1 MPTDNFQMNQPM
13 DSMMGGDMNMPMDN
27 QDMNMGMDNQPMDM
41 NQEPMGDENNF
52 DFGGNNQSEM
62 SDDPEKQ
69 VESLIGKA
77 ASIIR
82 KDLSSEGI
90 NKHEDKKKEVLGML
104 TAAII
109 DGMNDEEKNNIIDY
123 LSSKIM
129 GGEDN
134 SSNGD
139 EDNDV
144 NDNQDN
150 EMVGNEEQSDDTMEM
165 MESIINKVMEDLIVD
180 KNSKIKDKDITTKV
194 KEPQKGKYSK
204 KPYTK

>member
-1 MPTDNFQMNQPM
+1 MDMPTDNFQMNQPM

-52 DFGGNNQSEM
+52 DFGDNNQSEM

-82 KDLSSEGI
+82 KDLSSDGI

-109 DGMNDEEKNNIIDY
+109 DGMEDEERNSIIDY
-123 LSSKIM
+123 LSDKLTKGNDDKS
-129 GGEDN
+129 EDK
-134 SSNGD
+134 SI
-139 EDNDV
+139 DNEEGNNEEES
-144 NDNQDN
+144 NDNEN
-150 EMVGNEEQSDDTMEM
+150 IEM
-165 MESIINKVMEDLIVD
+165 MESIVKKMMEDMLIDKNVSDKDKKIVD
-180 KNSKIKDKDITTKV
+180 KV
-194 KEPQKGKYSK
+194 KKPQQGKYSK
-204 KPYTK
+204 SPYTK